1 MKIESLNA
9 VDTPSGEQIISIST
23 RARSGDPEAFRAIFT
38 RYGKPVLGF
47 IYNLVG
53 DRPHAEDLTQEVF
66 VRAYRKLATVQEETR
81 LSTWLFGIARNVVHE
96 AIREKS
102 RQRKIEV
109 GGEAGVSIGT
119 PAAGPYQ
126 ELINGELQ
134 RAIRL
139 ALQTLPED
147 HRLVFVLK
155 MLHNLRYEEIA
166 QITGSSVGKLKT
178 DLHRARLE
186 MRRLLKVWGAKTEP
200 RGEL

>member
-1 MKIESLNA
+1 MQMKMESALDIHGD
-9 VDTPSGEQIISIST
+9 VT
-23 RARSGDPEAFRAIFT
+23 RVHGGDPEAFRSIFA
-38 RYGKPVLGF
+38 RYARPVLGF

-53 DRPHAEDLTQEVF
+53 DRAHAEDLTQETF
-66 VRAYRKLATVQEETR
+66 VRAYRKLATVREETR

-109 GGEAGVSIGT
+109 DEEAGVSIGT
-119 PAAGPYQ
+119 SSGGPYQ
-126 ELINGELQ
+126 QLVNGELQ

-139 ALQTLPED
+139 ALQALPED

-155 MLHNLRYEEIA
+155 MFHNLSYDEIA
-166 QITGSSVGKLKT
+166 QVTGSSVGKLKT

-186 MRRLLKVWGAKTEP
+186 MRRRLKVWGAKMEP

>member
-1 MKIESLNA
+1 MKMESALDIPGG
-9 VDTPSGEQIISIST
+9 VTK
-23 RARSGDPEAFRAIFT
+23 ARSGDPEAFRAIFA
-38 RYGKPVLGF
+38 RYGRPVLGF

-53 DRPHAEDLTQEVF
+53 DRPHAEDLTQETF

-102 RQRKIEV
+102 RQRKIELDE
-109 GGEAGVSIGT
+109 EAGASMGT
-119 PAAGPYQ
+119 PDGGPYQ
-126 ELINGELQ
+126 QLVNGELQ

-139 ALQTLPED
+139 ALQTLSED

-155 MLHNLRYEEIA
+155 MFHNLSYEEIA
-166 QITGSSVGKLKT
+166 QVTGSSVGKLKT

-186 MRRLLKVWGAKTEP
+186 MRRRLKIWGAKTGP
-200 RGEL
+200 RGEQ

>member
-9 VDTPSGEQIISIST
+9 VDTPAGEPISRIAT
-23 RARSGDPEAFRAIFT
+23 RARGGDPEAFRSIFA
-38 RYGKPVLGF
+38 RYGRPVLGF

-53 DRPHAEDLTQEVF
+53 DRPHAEDLTQETF

-102 RQRKIEV
+102 RQRKIELDE
-109 GGEAGVSIGT
+109 EAGASIGT
-119 PAAGPYQ
+119 SGAGPYQ
-126 ELINGELQ
+126 QFVNGELQ

-139 ALQTLPED
+139 ALEALPED

-155 MLHNLRYEEIA
+155 MLHNLSYDEIA
-166 QITGSSVGKLKT
+166 QVTGSSVGKLKT